1 MKRKHRVLS
10 VLTAASTLVMLL
22 GSAMPAVSA
31 AEIAEEASPA
41 AEPVV
46 TTSPYYPEHNPWIT
60 DDEGHT
66 HYAGTNALQECR
78 LEIKNYPQTAFAVG
92 EEFNTNGLQV
102 FLIEQRRFN
111 QKDYDVTPV
120 LNIETDYDANTE
132 GTYTVKLSTDY
143 INGEAYTD
151 DVITYE
157 VTVSSSVTTGPSE
170 SGTTTTVLP
179 GTSTETTAVTYKN
192 RRVIAG
198 SAKIRV
204 GETSSID
211 FFADTNFS
219 GGPNRMMQEPKGI
232 VENLDPAILGTWN
245 HICLCFTGKSVGTT
259 TVTLFMDDGVG
270 YDFMITV
277 IEADSTD
284 VSEETTTEW
293 DTDCYTDDTNLCV
306 LETTTWDTDY
316 YTDDTNNCVTDVT
329 TWAYGDSIEY
339 PAAAVELGKQVT
351 VDLDDLYRD
360 GFTVK
365 DSTDILSVTLGSY
378 PNGSLR
384 ATITGNKAGM
394 TTLVIT
400 APTGAEHIVTVYVL
414 EDLTYA
420 EQLEAGDLYYEES
433 IERDAGCEFT
443 QPLFNDTYRPKSS
456 RVTAVIMAGDPT
468 ALYLTDTEYIP
479 QSGVCTLINL
489 HVTANSPGKCDMIV
503 LMDDGAIAV
512 YHVTVSPAY
521 TGSTSVSAT
530 GTTVYSYTG
539 SYHTGTHTSVSSTA
553 SALQDDTIEFNLLP
567 MQAENAYDV
576 AFFEGNNMIEAEPG
590 AEIVMALYASHDPGC
605 AGQLVY
611 MDFSEV
617 EFLEADVN
625 SSSAYAGVTPT
636 ANAKYANT
644 PDSLGQKYVSVI
656 WVATKTLKAAEGEP
670 ICVFVIKVP
679 ETPGIYTIGEKASV
693 KVELENGT
701 VGLRSTTVTPEA
713 SGAADIPY
721 VFYGLKICAGCMPET
736 EYSYTGS
743 IHTGTPPYTEQTGT
757 TTVQTGVTVLHI
769 GDTDEVLLTLPYDT
783 ASGSSPE
790 EPIPTFTQDGDAV
803 QCIYYGIVVEDGYP
817 FHLFKISAV
826 KTGSADLEFW
836 LNGEKCGYRCYQV
849 QAAAESTAGTT
860 DTTGTMSA
868 GTTLY
873 DGETD
878 RLRFTCVYDEASG
891 SSNTDIRPV
900 VSMIAGDITVR
911 DAGTEYDEYNNPYM
925 VVEVI
930 APQQHSSSYASFTVT
945 VGDQVSWFQY
955 VIVEG
960 KRPPVV
966 LDPICVE
973 IYGLAGRELKDSVL
987 LDVDPH
993 LEAPY
998 IDSDISGVE
1007 MRDMYLDG
1015 DRLFV
1020 SFYSDAPGEAF
1031 FSVHVKYLDKE
1042 QTLMI
1047 RIHFL
1052 DPSTTPTTSAAT
1064 ETTTADGFG
1073 TGTYPT
1079 AVTTIERFDIIE
1091 IPYTCGT
1098 DENGRFNTETK
1109 PLVRAEYGYVKV
1121 SVSDVLGSDSAPYF
1135 LIKIEAAD
1143 AGTDLVTVFGEF
1155 PMLLYFEVFAPTTVS
1170 DFETTDT
1177 TYTTTTG
1184 NTLIRIGT
1192 NVGGKMEFPYAT
1204 FTLTCAAAD
1213 VASVQ
1218 MEGDDVAAVGYE
1230 DTADGCLFTL
1240 YGKDVAGV
1248 AALTVKLKNGTVYTY
1263 DIIAGNPAVPV
1274 GETTTAALTTAT
1286 APVTSTTATST
1297 ATSGSGYSDLPQTGS
1312 NDPAARLAL
1321 LFAVMLLAIG
1331 GTAVCC
1337 TEIRRRKE
1345 QDA

>member
-1 MKRKHRVLS
+1 M
-10 VLTAASTLVMLL
+10 
-22 GSAMPAVSA
+22 
-31 AEIAEEASPA
+31 
-41 AEPVV
+41 
-46 TTSPYYPEHNPWIT
+46 
-60 DDEGHT
+60 
-66 HYAGTNALQECR
+66 
-78 LEIKNYPQTAFAVG
+78 
-92 EEFNTNGLQV
+92 
-102 FLIEQRRFN
+102 
-111 QKDYDVTPV
+111 
-120 LNIETDYDANTE
+120 
-132 GTYTVKLSTDY
+132 
-143 INGEAYTD
+143 
-151 DVITYE
+151 
-157 VTVSSSVTTGPSE
+157 
-170 SGTTTTVLP
+170 
-179 GTSTETTAVTYKN
+179 
-192 RRVIAG
+192 
-198 SAKIRV
+198 
-204 GETSSID
+204 
-211 FFADTNFS
+211 
-219 GGPNRMMQEPKGI
+219 
-232 VENLDPAILGTWN
+232 
-245 HICLCFTGKSVGTT
+245 
-259 TVTLFMDDGVG
+259 
-270 YDFMITV
+270 
-277 IEADSTD
+277 
-284 VSEETTTEW
+284 
-293 DTDCYTDDTNLCV
+293 
-306 LETTTWDTDY
+306 
-316 YTDDTNNCVTDVT
+316 TDVT

-420 EQLEAGDLYYEES
+420 EQLKAGDLCYEES
-433 IERDAGCEFT
+433 IEREEGQIFT
-443 QPLFNDTYRPKSS
+443 QPLFSDSQRSS
-456 RVTAVIMAGDPT
+456 STGVNAVIMAGDPT
-468 ALYLTDTEYIP
+468 VLEFTFNELLNDSEGAL
-479 QSGVCTLINL
+479 VNL
-489 HVTANSPGKCDMIV
+489 HVKANSTGKCDMIV
-503 LMDDGAIAV
+503 LMVDGEIAV

-521 TGSTSVSAT
+521 TGSTSVSTT

-553 SALQDDTIEFNLLP
+553 SALQDGTIEFDLLP

-605 AGQLVY
+605 AGQLVC

-644 PDSLGQKYVSVI
+644 PDSLGQKYVSVV
-656 WVATKTLKAAEGEP
+656 WVSTKTLKAAEGEP

-679 ETPGIYTIGEKASV
+679 ETPGIYTIREKASV

-743 IHTGTPPYTEQTGT
+743 IHTGTPPY
-757 TTVQTGVTVLHI
+757 
-769 GDTDEVLLTLPYDT
+769 
-783 ASGSSPE
+783 SE
-790 EPIPTFTQDGDAV
+790 ET
-803 QCIYYGIVVEDGYP
+803 
-817 FHLFKISAV
+817 
-826 KTGSADLEFW
+826 
-836 LNGEKCGYRCYQV
+836 
-849 QAAAESTAGTT
+849 GTT

-911 DAGTEYDEYNNPYM
+911 DAGTEYDDYNNPYM

-973 IYGLAGRELKDSVL
+973 IYGLAGKELKDSVL
-987 LDVDPH
+987 LDADPH

-1007 MRDMYLDG
+1007 MRDMYLEG

-1020 SFYSDAPGEAF
+1020 SFYSETPGEAF
-1031 FSVHVKYLDKE
+1031 FSVRVKYTGAE

-1047 RIHFL
+1047 RIYFL

-1079 AVTTIERFDIIE
+1079 AVTTIEKFDIIE

-1098 DENGRFNTETK
+1098 DENGRFDTETK
-1109 PLVRAEYGYVKV
+1109 PQVRAEYGYVKA
-1121 SVSDVLGSDSAPYF
+1121 SVSDLLGSDSAPYF
-1135 LIKIEAAD
+1135 LIKIEAVRT
-1143 AGTDLVTVFGEF
+1143 GTDLVTIFGES
-1155 PMLLYFEVFAPTTVS
+1155 PMHLYFEVFAPTTVS

-1192 NVGGKMEFPYAT
+1192 NVGGKMEFPYAK

-1213 VASVQ
+1213 VDAVK

-1240 YGKDVAGV
+1240 YSKDVAGV
-1248 AALTVKLKNGTVYTY
+1248 ATLTVKLKNGTVYTY

-1274 GETTTAALTTAT
+1274 EETTTTTALST
-1286 APVTSTTATST
+1286 ATTPVTSTTATST

-1321 LFAVMLLAIG
+1321 LFAVMLLTVG

-1337 TEIRRRKE
+1337 TGIRRRKE
-1345 QDA
+1345 QDK